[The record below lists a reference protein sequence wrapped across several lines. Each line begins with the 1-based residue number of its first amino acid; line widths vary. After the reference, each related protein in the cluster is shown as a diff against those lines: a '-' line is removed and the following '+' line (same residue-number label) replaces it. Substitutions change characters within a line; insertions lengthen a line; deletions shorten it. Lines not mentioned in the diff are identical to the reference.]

1 MRQDEANASSWF
13 WPKID
18 FSEEKCHGKCLKEHF
33 WTSRFQNVLKGHA
46 PPNLPSGSRLRRSK
60 LASSCSEVWLRPSKL
75 AIQFVVKIGLI
86 FAIFLYVLSYEFGHQ
101 VSEWVMV
108 RDRPVKAQL
117 PLWHVTPTSRL
128 PCACL
133 RFLKM
138 QKKGRPAGYLCLE
151 RWVLMS
157 RIFLDN
163 ITGKT
168 RGRHFKI

>member
-1 MRQDEANASSWF
+1 MRQDEANTSSWF

-33 WTSRFQNVLKGHA
+33 WTSRFQNVPKGHA
-46 PPNLPSGSRLRRSK
+46 PPNLPSGSHLRRSK
-60 LASSCSEVWLRPSKL
+60 LASSCSEVCLRPSKL

-108 RDRPVKAQL
+108 RDRLVKAQL
-117 PLWHVTPTSRL
+117 PLWLVTPTSRL

-138 QKKGRPAGYLCLE
+138 QKKRPACRL
-151 RWVLMS
+151 LMS
-157 RIFLDN
+157 WAVGTYVTHIPR
-163 ITGKT
+163 
-168 RGRHFKI
+168 